1 MADVVP
7 DIGDTFTVTR
17 EYRYRKWQWL
27 PVPWYR
33 EHVITDVHKYRVSS
47 WLRRRR
53 PPPVPQDEQ
62 SRLVSEM
69 LVELRRKDPSLAP
82 RGTGPDSVPLEF
94 CLRGQAE
101 YVGGS
106 GVAGTIQRVRDIT
119 VDGRVPWSEELLA
132 DARRHAIALAGEA
145 LF

>member
-1 MADVVP
+1 MADTVP

-17 EYRYRKWQWL
+17 EYRYRTWQWR
-27 PVPWYR
+27 PFPWYR

-53 PPPVPQDEQ
+53 PPPVPDDEM

-69 LVELRRKDPSLAP
+69 LVEIRRKDPSLAP

-94 CLRGQAE
+94 CLREQAE

-119 VDGRVPWSEELLA
+119 VDGRVSWSEQQLA
-132 DARRHAIALAGEA
+132 DERQRAISLAGEP
-145 LF
+145 LW